1 MATVTFTPTSV
12 FGPTTPTIPGGG
24 AAITP
29 SDADVFNPA
38 VVVYVGGAG
47 VVAAVPANSTT
58 GAAVNVT
65 VPAGGYVPFRCSAV
79 KATNTTA
86 TLLVAVF

>member
-1 MATVTFTPTSV
+1 MATVAFAPTSMI
-12 FGPTTPTIPGGG
+12 GPSVPTLPGGG

-47 VVAAVPANSTT
+47 VVAAVPANSLT
-58 GAAVNVT
+58 GSAVNVT

-79 KATNTTA
+79 KFTGTTA

>member
-1 MATVTFTPTSV
+1 MATVTFAPTSV

-29 SDADVFNPA
+29 ADANVFNPA

-47 VVAAVPANSTT
+47 VVTCTPANGGSDV
-58 GAAVNVT
+58 AVT

-79 KATNTTA
+79 KATGTTA
-86 TLLVAVF
+86 TLMVAVF